1 LAVPTSKRLNVAV
14 VGATGMV
21 GNEMLR
27 VLAQRQFPSERVIAL
42 ASERSKGLTVPYNG
56 SSLKVEELSE
66 AAFKGIDVALFAASG
81 DIALMYGPV
90 AAESGAL
97 VIDNSSAWRMKE
109 NVPLVVP
116 EVNGDDISDN
126 EGIIANPN
134 CCAIPLTVALNP
146 LKKMAGLE
154 RVLVSTYQS
163 ASGAGRALVDELEE
177 QTKAIADG
185 KEPPVAA
192 YPYQLAYNVVPGGWR
207 LEADGYNEEEVK
219 IVNETRKILHDPE
232 LRITATCVRVPVP
245 IGHGESVFLE
255 TTEKITADDA
265 RTLLG
270 NAPGIVVQDDPHARL
285 YPTPH
290 DVAGKDE
297 VYIGRIRED
306 ASTRHGLLLWIV
318 SDNLR
323 KGAALNAVQIAEQA
337 IQLGALGAVK
347 T

>member
-1 LAVPTSKRLNVAV
+1 
-14 VGATGMV
+14 MV

-56 SSLKVEELSE
+56 ASLKVEELSE

-116 EVNGDDISDN
+116 EVNGDDIREN

-146 LKKMAGLE
+146 LKKTAGLE

-207 LEADGYNEEEVK
+207 LEANGYNEEEVK

-245 IGHGESVFLE
+245 IGHGESVFIE

-270 NAPGIVVQDDPHARL
+270 NAPGIVVRDDPHARL

-297 VYIGRIRED
+297 VYVGRIRED

-337 IQLGALGAVK
+337 IELGALGAVK

>member
-1 LAVPTSKRLNVAV
+1 
-14 VGATGMV
+14 MV

-27 VLAQRQFPSERVIAL
+27 VLSQREFPVDRVVAL

-56 SSLKVEELSE
+56 SSIKVEELNES
-66 AAFKGIDVALFAASG
+66 AFKGIDVALFAAGG
-81 DIALMYGPV
+81 DIALMYGPI

-97 VIDNSSAWRMKE
+97 VIDNSSAWRMKQ

-116 EVNGDDISDN
+116 EVNGDDIRDN

-134 CCAIPLTVALNP
+134 CCAIPLTVILNP
-146 LKKMAGLE
+146 IKKRAGLE

-163 ASGAGRALVDELEE
+163 ASGAGRPLVEELEE
-177 QTKAIADG
+177 QTKAIAEG
-185 KEPPVAA
+185 EEPPVVV

-207 LEADGYNEEEVK
+207 PEADGYNEEEVK
-219 IVNETRKILHDPE
+219 IVNETRKILHEPE
-232 LRITATCVRVPVP
+232 LRVTATCVRVPVP
-245 IGHGESVFLE
+245 VGHGESVFVE
-255 TTEKITADDA
+255 TKEKLTADEA
-265 RTLLG
+265 RKLLAG
-270 NAPGIVVQDDPHARL
+270 APGVVVEDDPHAKL

-290 DVAGKDE
+290 GVAGKDE
-297 VYIGRIRED
+297 VFVGRIRDD
-306 ASTRHGLLLWIV
+306 ASTRHGLVLWIV

-337 IQLGALGAVK
+337 VEMGVVG